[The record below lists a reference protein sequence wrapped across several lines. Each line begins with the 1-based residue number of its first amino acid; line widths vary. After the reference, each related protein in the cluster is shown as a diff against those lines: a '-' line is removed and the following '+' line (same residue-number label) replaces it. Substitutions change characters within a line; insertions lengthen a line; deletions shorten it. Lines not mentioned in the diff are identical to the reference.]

1 MLPFTRRSVIAGLA
15 MASWVGTAGAVDAA
29 LAGPFAEPNRL
40 ELSRRLATYLSLVEL
55 GDPRRFADRVA
66 GTHADVLDTAL
77 RGGSVSVRALALD
90 DAQGLLAVELLPAPG
105 ESLPEEPRLV
115 FFRLARGYI
124 AQTILVQDGAQFL
137 PGDGLRPPTPPPAN
151 DQPLPESVRLSK
163 MTPEK
168 FRDYLNMFGRFDE
181 RFVEYYT
188 PDVLFTAA
196 PAPAPLQ
203 GREAVLK
210 LYRPLRAELGESL
223 TVHHLAIDNE
233 AGLMMAALS
242 NRLTAFGNV
251 KLPSRQLQAGD
262 QLVVSGGIIYGL
274 QGGKIS
280 LIRDVGG

>member
-1 MLPFTRRSVIAGLA
+1 MAG
-15 MASWVGTAGAVDAA
+15 WVGTAGALDGAA

-40 ELSRRLATYLSLVEL
+40 DLSRRLATYLSLVEL
-55 GDPRRFADRVA
+55 GDPRRFEYRVA
-66 GTHADVLDTAL
+66 GTRADALDAAL
-77 RGGSVSVRALALD
+77 RGRSVSVRAVALD
-90 DAQGLLAVELLPAPG
+90 DPQGLLAAELVLAPG
-105 ESLPEEPRLV
+105 EGLPEEPRLV
-115 FFRLARGYI
+115 FLRLAGGYI
-124 AQTILVQDGAQFL
+124 AQTILVEDGAQFL
-137 PGDGLRPPTPPPAN
+137 PGDGLRLPAPPPAD
-151 DQPLPESVRLSK
+151 DQPLPESVRLSR
-163 MTPEK
+163 MTPER
-168 FRDYLNMFGRFDE
+168 FRDYLDMFGRFDE

-251 KLPSRQLQAGD
+251 KLPSRQLRAGD
-262 QLVVSGGIIYGL
+262 QFVVSGGIIYGL
-274 QGGKIS
+274 QGGRIS